1 MTIIEDNKVYHADTD
16 TAWAGHYKPLQTI
29 LTNKVMTNQ
38 ISVTVTQ
45 DGVQNT
51 LIGSKEAVFKML
63 DRLGVDS
70 TNVNIP
76 GYYYSD
82 SRGEFLEIATLPTP
96 HIVNIL
102 NKLLGKQS
110 KGIELLN
117 ELQVRSLKQTSL

>member
-1 MTIIEDNKVYHADTD
+1 MTIIEDNRVYQAKTELVS
-16 TAWAGHYKPLQTI
+16 TSHYKPLQTI

-51 LIGSKEAVFKML
+51 LVGSKEAIFKML
-63 DRLGVDS
+63 DRLGVNS

-76 GYYYSD
+76 GYYYSE
-82 SRGEFLEIATLPTP
+82 SRGEFLEISTLSTT
-96 HIVNIL
+96 HITNIL

-110 KGIELLN
+110 KGAELLN